1 MFRSAVV
8 LPALLLFPV
17 LVSAAPGS
25 IYGKALQKARDV
37 SSQAEKSR
45 TLPPAKPVPA
55 KTSFDQ
61 KKAKELFSAITR
73 AKLKRYPKSGA
84 AGINE
89 MLAKKI
95 ISPAQLQLPAKK
107 TSVSEKEL
115 MIAWFGSEAGKVKNK
130 EVFPLFFT
138 KPAAGTVVV
147 VFNNGT
153 VTTLKKR
160 PRSVTGVIS
169 ILRSTAKNKKSNLWS
184 SYLKAAGRIDKA
196 SK

>member
-1 MFRSAVV
+1 
-8 LPALLLFPV
+8 
-17 LVSAAPGS
+17 
-25 IYGKALQKARDV
+25 
-37 SSQAEKSR
+37 
-45 TLPPAKPVPA
+45 
-55 KTSFDQ
+55 
-61 KKAKELFSAITR
+61 
-73 AKLKRYPKSGA
+73 
-84 AGINE
+84 

-95 ISPAQLQLPAKK
+95 IYPAQLQLPAEK

-160 PRSVTGVIS
+160 PDMIKPSEMS
-169 ILRSTAKNKKSNLWS
+169 KKEAKI
-184 SYLKAAGRIDKA
+184 YREVLKNNSLQTDETVV
-196 SK
+196 